1 MNDFSGGGTGVV
13 FDVNAD
19 NLRSDVLEAS
29 LEVPIVLV
37 FWAEWEPSCKTQL
50 ATLHTLAQEYAGKFR
65 VAQLNVEDA
74 NPHVQGLA
82 QQLVAQLGIRTVP
95 ALVLIHEGKPV
106 QVLSGVQD
114 EAGVRELL
122 KEVTMSPAERIQL
135 EVDALMAMGEQQ
147 QALALLQQ
155 ILAEEPDNIGL
166 QVTQAKLLLQL
177 GRIDDAR
184 MLINALPAD
193 APGLQQ
199 PRAKLAFLDMAS
211 DLEARSVVEQ
221 LLATQPNNL
230 DALYQMAIHHVL
242 ADDDEAA
249 CELLLQIVSKDRSFR
264 DDGARLLML
273 KVFEQKGSADP
284 MVRRYRNRL
293 FSLMH

>member
-1 MNDFSGGGTGVV
+1 MNDFSGSGTSLV

-29 LEVPIVLV
+29 LNTPIVLV
-37 FWAEWEPSCKTQL
+37 FWAEWEPSCTAQL
-50 ATLHTLAQEYAGKFR
+50 TALNTVAQEYAGKFR

-74 NPHVQGLA
+74 DPQVQGMA
-82 QQLVAQLGIRTVP
+82 QQLVAQLGIRSIP

-106 QVLSGVQD
+106 QVLAGLQD
-114 EAGVRELL
+114 EAAIRALL
-122 KEVTMSPAERIQL
+122 KDVTMSPAERIQL
-135 EVDALMAMGEQQ
+135 EVEALIAAGENQ

-155 ILAEEPDNIGL
+155 VLAEEPDNIAL

-211 DLEARSVVEQ
+211 DLEPRNIVEQ
-221 LLATQPNNL
+221 QLAVQPDNL
-230 DALYQMAIHHVL
+230 DAIYQMAIHHVL

-249 CELLLQIVSKDRSFR
+249 CELLLQIVSKDRSFK

>member
-1 MNDFSGGGTGVV
+1 MNDFSGSGTSLV

-29 LEVPIVLV
+29 LNTPIVLV

-50 ATLHTLAQEYAGKFR
+50 TVLNTVAQEYAGKFR

-74 NPHVQGLA
+74 DPQVQGMA
-82 QQLVAQLGIRTVP
+82 QQLVAQLGIRSIP

-106 QVLSGVQD
+106 QVLAGLQD
-114 EAGVRELL
+114 EAAIRTLL
-122 KEVTMSPAERIQL
+122 KDVTMSPAERIQL
-135 EVDALMAMGEQQ
+135 EVEALIAAGENQ

-155 ILAEEPDNIGL
+155 ILAAEPDNIAL

-211 DLEARSVVEQ
+211 DLEPRNVLEQ
-221 LLATQPNNL
+221 QLAAQPDNL
-230 DALYQMAIHHVL
+230 DAIYQMAIHHVL
-242 ADDDEAA
+242 ADNDEAA
-249 CELLLQIVSKDRSFR
+249 CELLLQIVSKDRSFK